1 MAIADWRA
9 TDRLNDVE
17 KLVIEYAE
25 ALTVTPTTATDD
37 LRERVAAQFSSK
49 QLAELTNVIAW
60 ENARARFNRG
70 FDIQPDGYA
79 DS

>member
-1 MAIADWRA
+1 MSDDL
-9 TDRLNDVE
+9 TETE

-25 ALTVTPTTATDD
+25 ALTVTPSVADDD
-37 LRERVAAQFSSK
+37 LRARMADAFTRK
-49 QLAELTNVIAW
+49 QVVELTQVIAW

-70 FDIQPDGYA
+70 FDVQPDGYSL

>member
-1 MAIADWRA
+1 MSDDL
-9 TDRLNDVE
+9 TETE

-25 ALTVTPTTATDD
+25 ALTVTPSVADDD
-37 LRERVAAQFSSK
+37 LRARMADAFTRK
-49 QLAELTNVIAW
+49 QVVELTQVIAW

-70 FDIQPDGYA
+70 FDVQPDGYSI